1 MFVFQSDELVPKGY
15 TNSNFHFDKNFHQFT
30 SNFAFTFENATVSW
44 RSVKHSYTTNSTM
57 DVKYI
62 IASKAAKEVVWL
74 RTFLMELRVVPL
86 VV

>member
-1 MFVFQSDELVPKGY
+1 M
-15 TNSNFHFDKNFHQFT
+15 
-30 SNFAFTFENATVSW
+30 
-44 RSVKHSYTTNSTM
+44 KHSYTTNSTM
-57 DVKYI
+57 DVEYI